1 MYFVEIHSTKMYINQ
16 LKKPFYFNSNI
27 VSIILSLSLILH
39 PPAITSPSP
48 ASVTLLKVYT
58 VTKCTTILSSLSSLP
73 LPTAMITICNTSLT
87 TSPPSTGD
95 VNQTLIEIGIPI
107 GLSTFLILFI
117 ILILIVVLL
126 FHNYVIQKK
135 YKHKSTIEME
145 EVCTRSTHSLLSHS
159 SGDNYIHLSQDMALY
174 PSHHHQSSFILPT
187 APSILN
193 EIPEINV
200 RAPTPTM
207 ENDLISLNRTEPLSL
222 MANTPKASKLGLSTK
237 EMEEGCSHGVSDHLF
252 LPHHYNSR
260 SESETSLIVDYSS
273 GYETS
278 SQPSCCRERTH
289 SILST
294 QSTLSTRSLSS
305 RSSGDN
311 YIHLSQDIPLYPS
324 HHDQSSFTL
333 PIAPSI
339 PNEIPEINVRPPT
352 PLMENDVISQDRT
365 EPFSL
370 MANSP
375 KPSMLGLSTI
385 KAEEGCSHGVSDHFL
400 LLRSRSRSETSSIGD
415 YSPVSSGYETSS
427 QLSSYHGRPHSILST
442 QSTISTHSLSSH
454 SSGDNYI
461 HLSQDIPL
469 CPSHHHQS
477 SFTLPTAPSIPNEI
491 PEINV
496 RAPTPTIENDIIS
509 QDRTEPFSLMANTP
523 KPSMLG
529 LSTIKIEKGCS
540 HRLSDHLLLPHSR
553 STSETSL
560 IADDSPISS
569 GYETSSQPSCYR
581 GLTHS
586 ILSIQSTISTHSL
599 SSHFSDDTHFILDGN
614 DINLLDAL
622 K

>member
-1 MYFVEIHSTKMYINQ
+1 
-16 LKKPFYFNSNI
+16 
-27 VSIILSLSLILH
+27 
-39 PPAITSPSP
+39 
-48 ASVTLLKVYT
+48 
-58 VTKCTTILSSLSSLP
+58 
-73 LPTAMITICNTSLT
+73 MITICNTSLT

-174 PSHHHQSSFILPT
+174 PSHHDQSSFILST
-187 APSILN
+187 APSIPN

-200 RAPTPTM
+200 RAPTPTI

-222 MANTPKASKLGLSTK
+222 MANTPKPSKLGLSTK

-260 SESETSLIVDYSS
+260 SESETSLIVDYSIISS

-333 PIAPSI
+333 PTAPSI

-352 PLMENDVISQDRT
+352 PLMENYVISQDRT

-370 MANSP
+370 MANTP

-400 LLRSRSRSETSSIGD
+400 LLRSRSTSETSSIGD

-427 QLSSYHGRPHSILST
+427 QLSSYHRRPHSILST

-454 SSGDNYI
+454 SSRDNYI

-477 SFTLPTAPSIPNEI
+477 SFTLPIAPSIPNKI
-491 PEINV
+491 PEINI
-496 RAPTPTIENDIIS
+496 RAPTPTTENDVIS

-523 KPSMLG
+523 KPSTLG
-529 LSTIKIEKGCS
+529 LSSIKAEEG
-540 HRLSDHLLLPHSR
+540 HTHGVNDHLLLSRSR
-553 STSETSL
+553 STSETSS
-560 IADDSPISS
+560 IGDYSPVSS
-569 GYETSSQPSCYR
+569 GYETSFQPSSYHGR
-581 GLTHS
+581 PHS
-586 ILSIQSTISTHSL
+586 ILSIQSTLSTHSL
-599 SSHFSDDTHFILDGN
+599 SSHSSDDTHFILDGN